1 LQGAINFALQSA
13 NAKGVK
19 LCLFTEADLAN
30 GKTTYEIT
38 LDPLSNK
45 TGDIW
50 HIALPSC
57 DQNLLYGYRV
67 SGPSQDKDNAPAA
80 AGHKFDDVGFDHF
93 IKTTGKAK
101 PCQA

>member
-1 LQGAINFALQSA
+1 MQGAINFALQTA
-13 NAKGVK
+13 GAKGVK

-38 LDPLSNK
+38 LDPLTNK

-67 SGPSQDKDNAPAA
+67 SGPSQDKDNAPSA
-80 AGHKFDDVGFDHF
+80 AGHKFDDVGFYDLQSLMGRA
-93 IKTTGKAK
+93 TA
-101 PCQA
+101 